1 MERVIYTGAQGTGKT
16 TILNIMRATY
26 DVITEV
32 VRNLAKTGIK
42 INEQGTLEGQETI
55 FNEYKRLLSE
65 KREYISDRG
74 LTDVAAYT
82 LYHSVHEKNIDKK
95 AALTRLALDQ
105 INYIKQ
111 FVKEN
116 PDVVYCY
123 FPIEF
128 PVVDDGVRSTDEK
141 FREEIDKHIVDILK
155 IANIPYITIT
165 GSVATRLSTC
175 MDAMEYAKYRNILY
189 RF

>member
-16 TILNIMRATY
+16 TILNIMRAAY

-32 VRNLAKTGIK
+32 VRNLSKKGVK
-42 INEQGTLEGQETI
+42 INEQGTLDGQETI
-55 FNEYKRLLSE
+55 FNEYKRLLGK

-74 LTDVAAYT
+74 LTDVTAYT
-82 LYHSVHEKNIDKK
+82 MYLASHEKNTDEK
-95 AALTRLALDQ
+95 AALVRLAQNQ

-111 FVKEN
+111 FVEKN
-116 PDVVYCY
+116 PDIVYCY

-128 PVVDDGVRSTDEK
+128 PVVNDGVRSTDEE
-141 FREEIDKHIVDILK
+141 FRKEIDKHIVDILK
-155 IANIPYITIT
+155 TVNIPYITVT
-165 GSVATRLSTC
+165 GSVEQRLSTC
-175 MDAMEYAKYRNILY
+175 MDVMEYVKYRNSLY